1 MAAYM
6 FVAGSGCGGFIW
18 KEVAAHLK
26 ERGHDVFTPTLTGL
40 GERIH
45 LASPHIDLE
54 LHLQD
59 IIGVLEYEDLHNII
73 LVGHSYGGMV
83 ITGVAE
89 RVPHRLAHLVYL
101 DALVPQNGQSALDII
116 GPALR
121 ARIEKRVHT
130 QGDGW
135 LIPPPTGSPAKI
147 VGHPFKPFTL
157 SLTVTNPAA
166 ARLPHTFIY
175 CTKTHSEEL
184 DIVAARVRTEGWHY
198 YEIEADHMAMV
209 TAPKEVARVLIEI
222 AQAPSISLEM
232 ANADFHSA
240 S

>member
-1 MAAYM
+1 MVAYM

-18 KEVAAHLK
+18 KEVTVRLR

-40 GERIH
+40 GERTH
-45 LASPHIDLE
+45 LSSPHIDLE
-54 LHLQD
+54 HHLQD

-89 RVPHRLAHLVYL
+89 RVPHRLAHLIYL
-101 DALVPQNGQSALDII
+101 DALVPQNGQSALDVI

-121 ARIEKRVHT
+121 ARIEKRVLT

-135 LIPPPTGSPAKI
+135 LIPPPPRSSAKI
-147 VGHPFKPFTL
+147 VAHPFKPFTRPL
-157 SLTVTNPAA
+157 AITNPTA

-175 CTKTHSEEL
+175 CTKTNSEEL
-184 DIVAARVRTEGWHY
+184 DIVAAKVRAEGWRY

-209 TAPKEVARVLIEI
+209 TAPKAVADVLIEI
-222 AQAPSISLEM
+222 AKVPSITLEIG
-232 ANADFHSA
+232 
-240 S
+240 

>member
-6 FVAGSGCGGFIW
+6 FVAGGGCGGFIW

-59 IIGVLEYEDLHNII
+59 IIGVFEYEDLHNII

-89 RVPHRLAHLVYL
+89 RIPHRLAHLVYL

-121 ARIEKRVHT
+121 ARIEKRVRT

-135 LIPPPTGSPAKI
+135 LIPPPPRSPAKI
-147 VGHPFKPFTL
+147 VAHPFKPFTL
-157 SLTVTNPAA
+157 PLTVTNPAA

-184 DIVAARVRTEGWHY
+184 DIVAARVQTEGWRY
-198 YEIEADHMAMV
+198 YEIEADHMAMI
-209 TAPKEVARVLIEI
+209 TAPKAVARVLMEI
-222 AQAPSISLEM
+222 AQVPSIRLEM
-232 ANADFHSA
+232 VNADSHAA